1 MPVVSALCCNQV
13 ENMVLS
19 VRKLLMGVF
28 AFIVVNAANAAAPD
42 FKAVEEQ
49 VRQSE
54 KTLSVEIGQQVFR
67 ALSKTEVQ

>member
-1 MPVVSALCCNQV
+1 M
-13 ENMVLS
+13 
-19 VRKLLMGVF
+19 F
-28 AFIVVNAANAAAPD
+28 AFIVVNAANAAVPD

-49 VRQSE
+49 IRQSE

>member
-1 MPVVSALCCNQV
+1 MSAFCCNKV
-13 ENMVLS
+13 EHMVLS

-28 AFIVVNAANAAAPD
+28 AFIVGNVANAAAPD

-49 VRQSE
+49 IRQSE